1 MPLWLAPGRY
11 RVGGLNLR
19 PGSQIVG
26 VRGATHLLFTHGP
39 SLVAAE
45 HAETVSLPASSST
58 APARSCLH
66 VVASCI

>member
-26 VRGATHLLFTHGP
+26 VRGATHLVFTHGP
-39 SLVAAE
+39 SLIAAD
-45 HAETVSLPASSST
+45 HAETVSLSGLVFDGAGQSLPHGA
-58 APARSCLH
+58 
-66 VVASCI
+66 ASCI